1 MRTLFTVAFLATAIG
16 FATTANAQ
24 SKSKDPAPAAPSS
37 SGGSDK
43 LDLKQLEDQYWSAKD
58 TDFTVVQNR
67 TYAKEKKVF
76 VSMAYGPLINDP
88 FSNGRMSAIGA
99 GYYWSERMGA
109 ELNYES
115 GSLSDNRST
124 TEITGL
130 GGFPNMNRFNNYV
143 SANFLIVPFYAK
155 MSFWDRKILYFDM
168 QFGLGV
174 GRMNY
179 TNVIDSSDGGN
190 LTGSAMGYNFDITQ
204 QFFFHEH
211 FAIRLDI
218 KNKWSSQKFYQNN
231 SPGVNAKPTSLG
243 NKGFQDTSILVGA
256 TIFF

>member
-1 MRTLFTVAFLATAIG
+1 MRTLFTVAILATAMS
-16 FATTANAQ
+16 FAISANAQ
-24 SKSKDPAPAAPSS
+24 DKSKDPAASSS

-58 TDFTVVQNR
+58 TDFNVVQNR
-67 TYAKEKKVF
+67 TYAKDKKVF
-76 VSMAYGPLINDP
+76 VSVAYGPLINDP
-88 FSNGRMSAIGA
+88 FANGRMTAFSG

-109 ELNYES
+109 ELAYES

-124 TEITGL
+124 SEILGM
-130 GGFPNMNRFNNYV
+130 GGFPNMNRFKTYT
-143 SANFLIVPFYAK
+143 SANFIVVPFYAK

-168 QFGLGV
+168 QFSVGV
-174 GRMNY
+174 GQMKY
-179 TNVIDSSDGGN
+179 TNVINAEQGGN
-190 LTGSAMGYNFDITQ
+190 REGTAMGYNFDITQ

-218 KNKWSSQKFYQNN
+218 KNKWSSQKFYQNY
-231 SPGVNAKPTSLG
+231 SGSGVPNPISLG
-243 NKGFQDTSILVGA
+243 NKSFQDTSILLGA

>member
-16 FATTANAQ
+16 FATAANAQ
-24 SKSKDPAPAAPSS
+24 SKSKDPAPATPS

-88 FSNGRMSAIGA
+88 FANGRMSAFSA

-109 ELNYES
+109 ELSLES
-115 GSLSDNRST
+115 GALGNNASTDEINR
-124 TEITGL
+124 
-130 GGFPNMNRFNNYV
+130 MNGSPDTNWFNRYT

-168 QFGLGV
+168 QFGFGI
-174 GRMNY
+174 GQMQY
-179 TNVIDSSDGGN
+179 TNKIHADEGGDLQN
-190 LTGSAMGYNFDITQ
+190 SAMGYNFDITQ

-218 KNKWSSQKFYQNN
+218 KNKWTKQKVYKARDNAD
-231 SPGVNAKPTSLG
+231 GVPSLLG
-243 NKGFQDTSILVGA
+243 NKSFQDTSILVGA